1 MTNRVHSPTIYQLL
15 FGTVN
20 MFEDLGY
27 GIPRFSLHESI
38 QPLLGRLDVLD
49 GKKIL
54 YQLDCVALSTATH
67 LRERTHDVVVA

>member
-1 MTNRVHSPTIYQLL
+1 
-15 FGTVN
+15 

-27 GIPRFSLHESI
+27 GIPRFFLHESI

-49 GKKIL
+49 GKKVL
-54 YQLDCVALSTATH
+54 YQLDCVGLSNAIP